1 MISAGAHAHQPLR
14 PVRAPGSGTKR
25 VLVVGG
31 SQSGQ
36 LDRILDRIIAPL
48 HCSGAVEVDRWRLD
62 GFDRY
67 PFPWGFW
74 EFLDAFPESVQQD
87 APPLRTTP
95 ALADDYDLIV
105 LGYQVWFLSPSL
117 PVTAFLESPQAQR
130 LLAGKPVVAVAA
142 CRNMW
147 MAAWQKLRT
156 RLEAIGARVIDHVVL
171 VDQGP
176 TLATFI
182 TTPRWLLTGRRDPLW
197 GMPAAGVSDAE
208 IKATERFG
216 KALCVA
222 LSEDREQGASPLL
235 AGLGAVKAE
244 PRLALSERAGA
255 RAFSMWSRIV
265 RAAGKAGQRRRR
277 PVLFLF
283 VTYLVLAI
291 VTIVPL
297 SLALQSLLAPLLRK
311 RFERIRAE
319 FEAPSGSG
327 TERIQ
332 SHV

>member
-1 MISAGAHAHQPLR
+1 M
-14 PVRAPGSGTKR
+14 KR

-36 LDRILDRIIAPL
+36 LDRILDRIVAPL
-48 HCSGAVEVDRWRLD
+48 EAGGAVSVDRWRLD
-62 GFDRY
+62 GFEHY

-74 EFLDAFPESVQQD
+74 AFLDAFPESVQQD
-87 APPLRTTP
+87 APALRTVP
-95 ALADDYDLIV
+95 ALADNYDLIV

-117 PVTAFLESPQAQR
+117 PVTAFLDHPVAQR
-130 LLAGKPVVAVAA
+130 CLAGKPVLAVAA

-147 MAAWQKLRT
+147 MGAWQTLRT
-156 RLEAIGARVIDHVVL
+156 RIEAMGARVLDHVVL

-197 GMPAAGVSDAE
+197 GMPAAGVSEAQIE
-208 IKATERFG
+208 AAARFG
-216 KALCVA
+216 EALNTA
-222 LSEDREQGASPLL
+222 LRHDLERGVSPLL
-235 AGLGAVKAE
+235 AGLGAVTVE

-255 RAFSMWSRIV
+255 RAFGVWSRIV
-265 RAAGKAGQRRRR
+265 RAVGKPGQRRRR
-277 PVLFLF
+277 PVLLLF
-283 VTYLVLAI
+283 VIYLVLAI

-297 SLALQSLLAPLLRK
+297 SLGLQSLLAPLLRR
-311 RFERIRAE
+311 RFERIRSE

-327 TERIQ
+327 IERIR